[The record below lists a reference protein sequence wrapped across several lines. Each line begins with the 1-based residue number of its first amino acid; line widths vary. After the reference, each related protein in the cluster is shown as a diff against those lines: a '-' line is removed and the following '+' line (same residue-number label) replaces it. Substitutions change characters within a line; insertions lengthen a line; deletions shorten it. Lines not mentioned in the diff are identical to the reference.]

1 MVKLLEKGDFY
12 SKIAK
17 VSIYLLLGA
26 VAHGVK
32 EKEKTRFIVNLFI
45 RCKETQNNLAQLLEA
60 KKKENKRSR
69 LKPTMSSVFLSMF
82 LFSRFHGNVGL
93 NQLVRMRHLL
103 FLLTCDFILMKGKMK
118 PSSYGLLARIEL
130 HTLYA

>member
-60 KKKENKRSR
+60 KKKENKKSR
-69 LKPTMSSVFLSMF
+69 LKPTMSAVFFVYVFIFSLSWKCWPQPACENASFAF
-82 LFSRFHGNVGL
+82 LAYV
-93 NQLVRMRHLL
+93 
-103 FLLTCDFILMKGKMK
+103 
-118 PSSYGLLARIEL
+118 
-130 HTLYA
+130 